1 MFLTDFIYHLQTE
14 YHNVA
19 KFIKVIKASIL
30 ITCPAS
36 KNLRDTQGVN

>member
-1 MFLTDFIYHLQTE
+1 MFVTDFIYHLQTE

-19 KFIKVIKASIL
+19 KFIKVIKAPIL
-30 ITCPAS
+30 ITCPTS